1 MINNRLKKI
10 STLLLL
16 CSGFVANSAISQTIS
31 SNLSFS
37 MKSGNVFPVDANN
50 CGVDAPTA
58 SFMAVEAYNSGST
71 EVNVGEL
78 KIDSVPTGWVILGP
92 NGGKYQIGKLA
103 AGQRKTAFFYI
114 HANCADKGSTKG
126 FRFTADNGLNTQR
139 FRPAINCVGVVTTAS
154 AGSLKSK
161 VSTLRVLGAHILD
174 TVTFSFQG
182 FNINEEMLFSP
193 STLVSFKS
201 NLLRLEKVKVIS
213 APSSIGVTAGDED
226 LLFFSPTFKASGSTL
241 YDVSVLFK
249 WKIVGLGDSTLLA
262 PLSANRQGGPIKG
275 KVGDSLSNLTSTPI
289 ILAKWI
295 NLSAVTNGISVTKTC
310 NKSIYSVGDTL
321 TYSISLTNSSA
332 ADVMVDRVVDTLP
345 TGLTYIDIASSSD
358 YTAADFSALPSN
370 GATGNL
376 LFDGG
381 NTNPTSGAVS
391 IFVPA
396 NSTKILKLRYKVATG
411 TTGTLTNKAAAYV
424 SSTRLDTGY
433 AKVYQYGPPV
443 ATLKTKSNV
452 NCKGGTDGSLEVQ
465 VTSGMPGFRYSIY
478 GGSPFQYSPKFNNLP
493 AASYVVT
500 VTDSAGQTDTV
511 QITVSEPT
519 ALNLAVASKTNVTC
533 NGLNDGTV
541 TLSCIGGTPG
551 YSYKAGSGTYQSST
565 AFANV
570 NVGTTIFT
578 VIDNNFCIDTVHV
591 KITEPSALGIS
602 LTSTNVTCNGGS
614 DAKITVHV
622 TGGTK
627 LYQYKIGTGSFVNDS
642 IFNSLSVGVYSISI
656 VDANGCTNSKS
667 VVITQPTALAVSA
680 TSTTNVDCKGNSTG
694 SITVGGSGG
703 TTPYTYNY
711 AGGSYASVN
720 TFGSLAAGNHTIGIK
735 DANGCNSSVSV
746 TITEPNAL
754 SVSASSTTN
763 VDCKGNSTGSITVG
777 GSGGTTP
784 YTYNYAGGSY
794 ASANTFSSLAA
805 GTHTIGIKDANGCT
819 SSVSV
824 TITEPAALNL
834 SATITKPVC
843 YDDKTGTITLSATGG
858 TTAYSYR
865 VDSSWSMPTSAY
877 VSTAAFGNYY
887 EGKYAAQVK
896 DANGCLDTVQISIQH
911 QDLIKPVPVPH
922 KILTVYLGAT
932 GTVFVSANMADS
944 ASTDNCAIASRS
956 ITQTS
961 FNCSNVGYN
970 TVNFKVVDINGNRD
984 SINFIVNVLDTSK
997 PSLNTRG
1004 FTVYLDNSGLATLS
1018 IDSVDLGTT
1027 DQCGPLTRSLSKT
1040 SFDCQ
1045 NTGFNN
1051 TVNKVVFTA
1060 TDANGNVSIDTL
1072 TIIVLDTT
1080 KPTLVLKNVSLYL
1093 DASGKASLTTSDFD
1107 NGSYDNC
1114 NIDSL
1119 IMSDTTFD
1127 CSQTGV
1133 NVITITGVDPSQNRS
1148 SATINVTVYDTI
1160 KPTLQVKNHTVY
1172 LDTTGNG
1179 SMTKMSVI
1187 ALLYDN
1193 CGIDTLDVSR
1203 LNWTVS
1209 DTGVNEVYVWAE
1221 DASGNKIGPDT
1232 ALVTVIAKDTD
1243 GDGIPDYVE
1252 GSKDTDG
1259 DGVFDFADMDSD
1271 NDGLLDFI
1279 ENENQVTALDLDG
1292 DGIPNYK
1299 DLDSDNDGIYDI
1311 YEVDGSDPDAD
1322 GVAGTSPVAVNSAG
1336 IPIIA
1341 NGGMGYN
1348 EIDTDSDGKPDYK
1361 DLDTDADGIADQTE
1375 GIADPDSDGVG
1386 NWRDTDSDGDGIIDA
1401 TEGTVDTDSDGIS
1414 DFLDTDSDNDGIS
1427 DQVEGTVDSDGDGTG
1442 DWRDLDSDNDGIS
1455 DQTEGTLDTDSD
1467 GTVDRLDLDSDNDGI
1482 PDKVEGSVD
1491 SDGDGRGDWR
1501 DLDSDDDGIQ
1511 DSFEAGS
1518 NPATPVDTDGDGK
1531 PDYLDTD
1538 SDADGISDTI
1548 EDVVDTDGDGI
1559 SDFRDGDSDGDGI
1572 SDLIEGTTDTDGDGT
1587 GDWRDLDSDNDGIND
1602 KTEGSADSDGD
1613 GTGDWRDLD
1622 SDNDNISDK
1631 TEGTVDTDG
1640 DGKSDYLDTD
1650 SDGDGISDN
1659 IEGTT
1664 DTDGDGTGDWRDLDS
1679 DNDGISDQTEGT
1691 TDTDSDGTGDW
1702 PDLDSDNDG
1711 INDQTEGTTDT
1722 DGDGTGDWRDI
1733 DSDGDNILDATE
1745 GTTDT
1750 DGDGTGDWRD
1760 LDSDNDG
1767 ISDSTEGTNDFD
1779 GDGIG
1784 NWRDLDSDADG
1795 INDQTEGTA
1804 DKDGDLQGN
1813 WLDLDSDGDGISDKV
1828 EGTTDTDGDGVA
1840 DYLDLDSDGDG
1851 ISDTIEGTTDTD
1863 GDGTGDWR
1871 DLDSDN
1877 DGINDQTEGTT
1888 DTDGDGVGN
1897 WRDADSDGDGIDD
1910 KTEGTTDTD
1919 NDGQADYLD
1928 LDSDNDGIDD
1938 KTEGTTDTDGDGK
1951 GNWRDT
1957 DSDDDEILDGDLQE
1971 GTGDSDGDGIPNYI
1985 DPDFFIPEGISP
1997 NGDNVNDVLYIRGL
2011 KAKVF
2016 SQATLLVFNR
2026 WGQVVYESNGTY
2038 KNDWN
2043 GVGKNGDALPEGVYY
2058 IVFKYGSTTVDRNIY
2073 IKN

>member
-1 MINNRLKKI
+1 M
-10 STLLLL
+10 
-16 CSGFVANSAISQTIS
+16 
-31 SNLSFS
+31 
-37 MKSGNVFPVDANN
+37 
-50 CGVDAPTA
+50 
-58 SFMAVEAYNSGST
+58 
-71 EVNVGEL
+71 
-78 KIDSVPTGWVILGP
+78 
-92 NGGKYQIGKLA
+92 
-103 AGQRKTAFFYI
+103 
-114 HANCADKGSTKG
+114 
-126 FRFTADNGLNTQR
+126 
-139 FRPAINCVGVVTTAS
+139 
-154 AGSLKSK
+154 
-161 VSTLRVLGAHILD
+161 
-174 TVTFSFQG
+174 
-182 FNINEEMLFSP
+182 
-193 STLVSFKS
+193 
-201 NLLRLEKVKVIS
+201 
-213 APSSIGVTAGDED
+213 SSIG
-226 LLFFSPTFKASGSTL
+226 GS
-241 YDVSVLFK
+241 
-249 WKIVGLGDSTLLA
+249 
-262 PLSANRQGGPIKG
+262 
-275 KVGDSLSNLTSTPI
+275 
-289 ILAKWI
+289 
-295 NLSAVTNGISVTKTC
+295 
-310 NKSIYSVGDTL
+310 
-321 TYSISLTNSSA
+321 
-332 ADVMVDRVVDTLP
+332 
-345 TGLTYIDIASSSD
+345 
-358 YTAADFSALPSN
+358 
-370 GATGNL
+370 
-376 LFDGG
+376 
-381 NTNPTSGAVS
+381 
-391 IFVPA
+391 
-396 NSTKILKLRYKVATG
+396 
-411 TTGTLTNKAAAYV
+411 
-424 SSTRLDTGY
+424 
-433 AKVYQYGPPV
+433 
-443 ATLKTKSNV
+443 
-452 NCKGGTDGSLEVQ
+452 
-465 VTSGMPGFRYSIY
+465 
-478 GGSPFQYSPKFNNLP
+478 
-493 AASYVVT
+493 
-500 VTDSAGQTDTV
+500 
-511 QITVSEPT
+511 
-519 ALNLAVASKTNVTC
+519 
-533 NGLNDGTV
+533 
-541 TLSCIGGTPG
+541 PG

-565 AFANV
+565 AFTNV
-570 NVGTTIFT
+570 NPGTTIFT
-578 VIDNNFCIDTVHV
+578 VIDNNFCQDTVHALIV
-591 KITEPSALGIS
+591 EPAVLSVT
-602 LTSTNVTCNGGS
+602 LTSNNVSCFNGNDGKIVAH
-614 DAKITVHV
+614 AK
-622 TGGTK
+622 GGTK
-627 LYQYKIGTGSFVNDS
+627 NYQYKIGSGSFGSDSTFSALTVGIYTVN
-642 IFNSLSVGVYSISI
+642 IQ
-656 VDANGCTNSKS
+656 DANGCKTSKS
-667 VVITQPTALAVSA
+667 LVITQPTAL
-680 TSTTNVDCKGNSTG
+680 T
-694 SITVGGSGG
+694 
-703 TTPYTYNY
+703 
-711 AGGSYASVN
+711 
-720 TFGSLAAGNHTIGIK
+720 
-735 DANGCNSSVSV
+735 
-746 TITEPNAL
+746 
-754 SVSASSTTN
+754 VSASSTTN

-805 GTHTIGIKDANGCT
+805 GNHTIGIKDANGCT

-824 TITEPAALNL
+824 TITEPAVLNL

-843 YDDKTGTITLSATGG
+843 YNDKTGTITLSATGG

-877 VSTAAFGNYY
+877 VSTAAFGNYF

-922 KILTVYLGAT
+922 KILTVYLGAM

-956 ITQTS
+956 ITKTS

-984 SINFIVNVLDTSK
+984 SINFIVNVLDTTK
-997 PSLNTRG
+997 PQLNTRG

-1040 SFDCQ
+1040 SFNCQ
-1045 NTGFNN
+1045 NTGFNK
-1051 TVNKVVFTA
+1051 TVNKVVYTA

-1080 KPTLVLKNVSLYL
+1080 KPTLVLKNVTLYL
-1093 DASGKASLTTSDFD
+1093 DASGKANLTASDFD

-1114 NIDSL
+1114 KIDSL
-1119 IMSDTTFD
+1119 IMSDSTFD

-1133 NVITITGVDPSQNRS
+1133 NIITITGVDPSRNRS

-1172 LDTTGNG
+1172 LDTAGNG
-1179 SMTKMSVI
+1179 SMSKNSVI

-1193 CGIDTLDVSR
+1193 CGIDTLDVSK
-1203 LNWTVS
+1203 LKWTVS

-1243 GDGIPDYVE
+1243 GDGIPDFVE

-1279 ENENQVTALDLDG
+1279 ENENKDTALDLDG
-1292 DGIPNYK
+1292 DGIPNFK
-1299 DLDSDNDGIYDI
+1299 DLDTDNDGIFDI
-1311 YEVDGSDPDAD
+1311 YEVDGTDPDAD
-1322 GVAGTSPVAVNSAG
+1322 GIAGTSPVAVNSAG
-1336 IPIIA
+1336 IPITA

-1348 EIDTDSDGKPDYK
+1348 EIDTDADGKPDYK
-1361 DLDTDADGIADQTE
+1361 DLDTDADGIADKTE

-1414 DFLDTDSDNDGIS
+1414 DFLDNDSDNDGIS
-1427 DQVEGTVDSDGDGTG
+1427 DKIEGTVDTDGDGTG
-1442 DWRDLDSDNDGIS
+1442 NWRDLDSDNDGIS

-1491 SDGDGRGDWR
+1491 SDGDGR
-1501 DLDSDDDGIQ
+1501 
-1511 DSFEAGS
+1511 
-1518 NPATPVDTDGDGK
+1518 
-1531 PDYLDTD
+1531 
-1538 SDADGISDTI
+1538 
-1548 EDVVDTDGDGI
+1548 
-1559 SDFRDGDSDGDGI
+1559 
-1572 SDLIEGTTDTDGDGT
+1572 

-1679 DNDGISDQTEGT
+1679 DNDGISDQIEGT

-1702 PDLDSDNDG
+1702 RDLDSDNDG
-1711 INDQTEGTTDT
+1711 ISDKTEGTTDT

-1760 LDSDNDG
+1760 WDSDNDG

-1795 INDQTEGTA
+1795 INDQTEGTT

-1840 DYLDLDSDGDG
+1840 DYLDTDSDGDG
-1851 ISDTIEGTTDTD
+1851 ISDTTEGTTDTD

-1897 WRDADSDGDGIDD
+1897 WRDTDSDGDGIDD

-1971 GTGDSDGDGIPNYI
+1971 GTGDSDKDGILNYI

>member
-201 NLLRLEKVKVIS
+201 HLLRLEKVKILS
-213 APSSIGVTAGDED
+213 APSGIGVSSGDED
-226 LLFFSPTFKASGSTL
+226 LLFFNPTFNASGSTQ

-424 SSTRLDTGY
+424 STTRLDTGY

-452 NCKGGTDGSLEVQ
+452 NCKGGTDGSFEVQ

-511 QITVSEPT
+511 QITVSEP
-519 ALNLAVASKTNVTC
+519 A
-533 NGLNDGTV
+533 
-541 TLSCIGGTPG
+541 
-551 YSYKAGSGTYQSST
+551 Q
-565 AFANV
+565 
-570 NVGTTIFT
+570 
-578 VIDNNFCIDTVHV
+578 
-591 KITEPSALGIS
+591 S
-602 LTSTNVTCNGGS
+602 LTVSTPLN
-614 DAKITVHV
+614 
-622 TGGTK
+622 K
-627 LYQYKIGTGSFVNDS
+627 LS
-642 IFNSLSVGVYSISI
+642 
-656 VDANGCTNSKS
+656 
-667 VVITQPTALAVSA
+667 
-680 TSTTNVDCKGNSTG
+680 NVDCNGNSSG
-694 SITVGGSGG
+694 FIEAVVVGGTATYTYSWN
-703 TTPYTYNY
+703 TTPVQSGAIATGLKAGTYT
-711 AGGSYASVN
+711 V
-720 TFGSLAAGNHTIGIK
+720 TVT
-735 DANGCNSSVSV
+735 DANGCNENKTT

-834 SATITKPVC
+834 SSTITKPVC

-1482 PDKVEGSVD
+1482 PDNVEGSVD

-1702 PDLDSDNDG
+1702 RDLDSDNDG

>member
-1 MINNRLKKI
+1 
-10 STLLLL
+10 
-16 CSGFVANSAISQTIS
+16 
-31 SNLSFS
+31 
-37 MKSGNVFPVDANN
+37 
-50 CGVDAPTA
+50 
-58 SFMAVEAYNSGST
+58 
-71 EVNVGEL
+71 
-78 KIDSVPTGWVILGP
+78 
-92 NGGKYQIGKLA
+92 
-103 AGQRKTAFFYI
+103 
-114 HANCADKGSTKG
+114 
-126 FRFTADNGLNTQR
+126 
-139 FRPAINCVGVVTTAS
+139 
-154 AGSLKSK
+154 
-161 VSTLRVLGAHILD
+161 
-174 TVTFSFQG
+174 
-182 FNINEEMLFSP
+182 
-193 STLVSFKS
+193 
-201 NLLRLEKVKVIS
+201 
-213 APSSIGVTAGDED
+213 
-226 LLFFSPTFKASGSTL
+226 
-241 YDVSVLFK
+241 
-249 WKIVGLGDSTLLA
+249 
-262 PLSANRQGGPIKG
+262 
-275 KVGDSLSNLTSTPI
+275 
-289 ILAKWI
+289 
-295 NLSAVTNGISVTKTC
+295 
-310 NKSIYSVGDTL
+310 
-321 TYSISLTNSSA
+321 
-332 ADVMVDRVVDTLP
+332 
-345 TGLTYIDIASSSD
+345 
-358 YTAADFSALPSN
+358 
-370 GATGNL
+370 
-376 LFDGG
+376 
-381 NTNPTSGAVS
+381 
-391 IFVPA
+391 
-396 NSTKILKLRYKVATG
+396 
-411 TTGTLTNKAAAYV
+411 
-424 SSTRLDTGY
+424 
-433 AKVYQYGPPV
+433 
-443 ATLKTKSNV
+443 KSNV
-452 NCKGGTDGSLEVQ
+452 NCKGGTDGSFEVQ

-511 QITVSEPT
+511 QITVSEPAQSLT
-519 ALNLAVASKTNVTC
+519 VSTPLNKLSNVDC
-533 NGLNDGTV
+533 NGNSSGFIEAVVVGGTATYTYSWNTTPLQSGAIATGLKAGTYTV
-541 TLSCIGGTPG
+541 T
-551 YSYKAGSGTYQSST
+551 
-565 AFANV
+565 
-570 NVGTTIFT
+570 
-578 VIDNNFCIDTVHV
+578 
-591 KITEPSALGIS
+591 
-602 LTSTNVTCNGGS
+602 VT
-614 DAKITVHV
+614 
-622 TGGTK
+622 
-627 LYQYKIGTGSFVNDS
+627 
-642 IFNSLSVGVYSISI
+642 
-656 VDANGCTNSKS
+656 DANGCNENKTTT
-667 VVITQPTALAVSA
+667 ITEPNALSVSA
-680 TSTTNVDCKGNSTG
+680 SSTTNVDCKGNSTG

-805 GTHTIGIKDANGCT
+805 GTHTIGIKDANGCA

-922 KILTVYLGAT
+922 KILTVYLGAM

-1148 SATINVTVYDTI
+1148 FATINVTVYDTI

-1482 PDKVEGSVD
+1482 PDNVEGSVD

-1702 PDLDSDNDG
+1702 
-1711 INDQTEGTTDT
+1711 
-1722 DGDGTGDWRDI
+1722 
-1733 DSDGDNILDATE
+1733 
-1745 GTTDT
+1745 
-1750 DGDGTGDWRD
+1750 
-1760 LDSDNDG
+1760 
-1767 ISDSTEGTNDFD
+1767 
-1779 GDGIG
+1779 
-1784 NWRDLDSDADG
+1784 
-1795 INDQTEGTA
+1795 
-1804 DKDGDLQGN
+1804 
-1813 WLDLDSDGDGISDKV
+1813 
-1828 EGTTDTDGDGVA
+1828 
-1840 DYLDLDSDGDG
+1840 
-1851 ISDTIEGTTDTD
+1851 
-1863 GDGTGDWR
+1863 R

-1877 DGINDQTEGTT
+1877 DGIND
-1888 DTDGDGVGN
+1888 
-1897 WRDADSDGDGIDD
+1897 
-1910 KTEGTTDTD
+1910 
-1919 NDGQADYLD
+1919 
-1928 LDSDNDGIDD
+1928 
-1938 KTEGTTDTDGDGK
+1938 
-1951 GNWRDT
+1951 
-1957 DSDDDEILDGDLQE
+1957 
-1971 GTGDSDGDGIPNYI
+1971 
-1985 DPDFFIPEGISP
+1985 
-1997 NGDNVNDVLYIRGL
+1997 
-2011 KAKVF
+2011 
-2016 SQATLLVFNR
+2016 
-2026 WGQVVYESNGTY
+2026 
-2038 KNDWN
+2038 
-2043 GVGKNGDALPEGVYY
+2043 
-2058 IVFKYGSTTVDRNIY
+2058 
-2073 IKN
+2073 

>member
-1 MINNRLKKI
+1 MINNRIKKF
-10 STLLLL
+10 SVLLLVFSSFIFNAVL
-16 CSGFVANSAISQTIS
+16 AQTVSI
-31 SNLSFS
+31 
-37 MKSGNVFPVDANN
+37 KTQTNVS
-50 CGVDAPTA
+50 C
-58 SFMAVEAYNSGST
+58 
-71 EVNVGEL
+71 
-78 KIDSVPTGWVILGP
+78 
-92 NGGKYQIGKLA
+92 NGG
-103 AGQRKTAFFYI
+103 
-114 HANCADKGSTKG
+114 
-126 FRFTADNGLNTQR
+126 
-139 FRPAINCVGVVTTAS
+139 
-154 AGSLKSK
+154 
-161 VSTLRVLGAHILD
+161 
-174 TVTFSFQG
+174 
-182 FNINEEMLFSP
+182 
-193 STLVSFKS
+193 
-201 NLLRLEKVKVIS
+201 
-213 APSSIGVTAGDED
+213 
-226 LLFFSPTFKASGSTL
+226 
-241 YDVSVLFK
+241 
-249 WKIVGLGDSTLLA
+249 
-262 PLSANRQGGPIKG
+262 
-275 KVGDSLSNLTSTPI
+275 
-289 ILAKWI
+289 
-295 NLSAVTNGISVTKTC
+295 TNGSFEVQV
-310 NKSIYSVGDTL
+310 SGGSPVFRYSTTG
-321 TYSISLTNSSA
+321 
-332 ADVMVDRVVDTLP
+332 
-345 TGLTYIDIASSSD
+345 GLTY
-358 YTAADFSALPSN
+358 
-370 GATGNL
+370 
-376 LFDGG
+376 
-381 NTNPTSGAVS
+381 
-391 IFVPA
+391 
-396 NSTKILKLRYKVATG
+396 
-411 TTGTLTNKAAAYV
+411 
-424 SSTRLDTGY
+424 
-433 AKVYQYGPPV
+433 
-443 ATLKTKSNV
+443 
-452 NCKGGTDGSLEVQ
+452 
-465 VTSGMPGFRYSIY
+465 
-478 GGSPFQYSPKFNNLP
+478 QYSPVFNNLP

-500 VTDSAGQTDTV
+500 VTDTLGGSDTV
-511 QITVSEPT
+511 HVNVLEPA
-519 ALNLAVASKTNVTC
+519 ALILSVASKTNVTC
-533 NGLNDGTV
+533 NGLSDGTV
-541 TLSCIGGTPG
+541 NLSSIGGSPG

-565 AFANV
+565 AFTNV
-570 NVGTTIFT
+570 NPGTTIFT
-578 VIDNNFCIDTVHV
+578 VIDNNFCQDTVHALIV
-591 KITEPSALGIS
+591 EPAVLSVT
-602 LTSTNVTCNGGS
+602 LTSNNVSCFNGNDGKIVAH
-614 DAKITVHV
+614 AK
-622 TGGTK
+622 GGTK
-627 LYQYKIGTGSFVNDS
+627 NYQYKIGSGSFGSDSTFSALTVGIYTVN
-642 IFNSLSVGVYSISI
+642 IQ
-656 VDANGCTNSKS
+656 DANGCKTSKS
-667 VVITQPTALAVSA
+667 LVITQPTAL
-680 TSTTNVDCKGNSTG
+680 T
-694 SITVGGSGG
+694 
-703 TTPYTYNY
+703 
-711 AGGSYASVN
+711 
-720 TFGSLAAGNHTIGIK
+720 
-735 DANGCNSSVSV
+735 
-746 TITEPNAL
+746 
-754 SVSASSTTN
+754 VSASSTTN

-805 GTHTIGIKDANGCT
+805 GNHTIGIKDANGCT

-824 TITEPAALNL
+824 TITEPAVLNL

-843 YDDKTGTITLSATGG
+843 YNDKTGTITLSATGG

-865 VDSSWSMPTSAY
+865 VDSSWSMPTSVY

-896 DANGCLDTVQISIQH
+896 DAKGCLDTIQISIQH

-922 KILTVYLGAT
+922 KILTVYLGAM

-1040 SFDCQ
+1040 SFNCQ
-1045 NTGFNN
+1045 NTGFNK
-1051 TVNKVVFTA
+1051 TVNKVVYTA

-1080 KPTLVLKNVSLYL
+1080 KPTLVLKNVTLYL
-1093 DASGKASLTTSDFD
+1093 DASGKANLTASDFD

-1114 NIDSL
+1114 KIDSL
-1119 IMSDTTFD
+1119 IMSDSTFD

-1133 NVITITGVDPSQNRS
+1133 NIITITGVDPSRNRS
-1148 SATINVTVYDTI
+1148 SATINVAVYDTI

-1172 LDTTGNG
+1172 LDTAGNG
-1179 SMTKMSVI
+1179 SMSKNSVI

-1193 CGIDTLDVSR
+1193 CGIDTLDVSK
-1203 LNWTVS
+1203 LKWTVS
-1209 DTGVNEVYVWAE
+1209 DTGVNQVFVWAE

-1243 GDGIPDYVE
+1243 GDGIPDFVE

-1279 ENENQVTALDLDG
+1279 ENENKDTALDLDG
-1292 DGIPNYK
+1292 DGIPNFK
-1299 DLDSDNDGIYDI
+1299 DLDTDNDGIFDI
-1311 YEVDGSDPDAD
+1311 YEVDGTDPDAD

-1336 IPIIA
+1336 IPITA

-1348 EIDTDSDGKPDYK
+1348 EIDTDADGKSDYK
-1361 DLDTDADGIADQTE
+1361 DLDTDADGIADKTE

-1414 DFLDTDSDNDGIS
+1414 DFLDNDSDNDGIS
-1427 DQVEGTVDSDGDGTG
+1427 DKIEGTVDTDGDGTG
-1442 DWRDLDSDNDGIS
+1442 NWRDLDSDNDGIS

-1531 PDYLDTD
+1531 PDYLDKD

-1559 SDFRDGDSDGDGI
+1559 SDFRDGDSDADGI

-1679 DNDGISDQTEGT
+1679 DNDGISDQIEGT

-1702 PDLDSDNDG
+1702 RDLDSDNDG
-1711 INDQTEGTTDT
+1711 ISDKTEGTTDT

-1760 LDSDNDG
+1760 WDSDNDG

-1851 ISDTIEGTTDTD
+1851 ISDTTEGTTDTD

-1971 GTGDSDGDGIPNYI
+1971 GTGDSDKDGIPNYI

>member
-10 STLLLL
+10 STFLLL

-126 FRFTADNGLNTQR
+126 FRFTADNGSNTQR

-201 NLLRLEKVKVIS
+201 NLLRLENVKVIS

-226 LLFFSPTFKASGSTL
+226 LLFFSPTFKASGSTQ

-452 NCKGGTDGSLEVQ
+452 NCKGGTDGSFEVQ

-578 VIDNNFCIDTVHV
+578 VLDANGCNDTQSVV
-591 KITEPSALGIS
+591 ITEPSILGVS
-602 LTSTNVTCNGGS
+602 LTATNVSCNGLS
-614 DAKITVHV
+614 DALITSSG
-622 TGGTK
+622 TGGLTP
-627 LYQYKIGTGSFVNDS
+627 YQYSLNGGAYQTSS
-642 IFNSLSVGVYSISI
+642 LFNSIGAGTYTVSIKDI
-656 VDANGCTNSKS
+656 NGCTANKS
-667 VVITQPTALAVSA
+667 IIITQPTALAVSA
-680 TSTTNVDCKGNSTG
+680 T
-694 SITVGGSGG
+694 
-703 TTPYTYNY
+703 
-711 AGGSYASVN
+711 
-720 TFGSLAAGNHTIGIK
+720 
-735 DANGCNSSVSV
+735 
-746 TITEPNAL
+746 
-754 SVSASSTTN
+754 STTN

-922 KILTVYLGAT
+922 KILTVYLGAM

-1442 DWRDLDSDNDGIS
+1442 DWRDLDSDNDGIP
-1455 DQTEGTLDTDSD
+1455 DQ
-1467 GTVDRLDLDSDNDGI
+1467 LDLDSDNDGI
-1482 PDKVEGSVD
+1482 PDAVEAQS
-1491 SDGDGRGDWR
+1491 
-1501 DLDSDDDGIQ
+1501 
-1511 DSFEAGS
+1511 
-1518 NPATPVDTDGDGK
+1518 
-1531 PDYLDTD
+1531 
-1538 SDADGISDTI
+1538 
-1548 EDVVDTDGDGI
+1548 
-1559 SDFRDGDSDGDGI
+1559 
-1572 SDLIEGTTDTDGDGT
+1572 
-1587 GDWRDLDSDNDGIND
+1587 IN
-1602 KTEGSADSDGD
+1602 
-1613 GTGDWRDLD
+1613 
-1622 SDNDNISDK
+1622 
-1631 TEGTVDTDG
+1631 
-1640 DGKSDYLDTD
+1640 
-1650 SDGDGISDN
+1650 
-1659 IEGTT
+1659 
-1664 DTDGDGTGDWRDLDS
+1664 
-1679 DNDGISDQTEGT
+1679 
-1691 TDTDSDGTGDW
+1691 
-1702 PDLDSDNDG
+1702 
-1711 INDQTEGTTDT
+1711 
-1722 DGDGTGDWRDI
+1722 
-1733 DSDGDNILDATE
+1733 
-1745 GTTDT
+1745 
-1750 DGDGTGDWRD
+1750 
-1760 LDSDNDG
+1760 
-1767 ISDSTEGTNDFD
+1767 
-1779 GDGIG
+1779 
-1784 NWRDLDSDADG
+1784 
-1795 INDQTEGTA
+1795 
-1804 DKDGDLQGN
+1804 
-1813 WLDLDSDGDGISDKV
+1813 
-1828 EGTTDTDGDGVA
+1828 
-1840 DYLDLDSDGDG
+1840 
-1851 ISDTIEGTTDTD
+1851 
-1863 GDGTGDWR
+1863 
-1871 DLDSDN
+1871 
-1877 DGINDQTEGTT
+1877 
-1888 DTDGDGVGN
+1888 
-1897 WRDADSDGDGIDD
+1897 
-1910 KTEGTTDTD
+1910 
-1919 NDGQADYLD
+1919 
-1928 LDSDNDGIDD
+1928 
-1938 KTEGTTDTDGDGK
+1938 
-1951 GNWRDT
+1951 
-1957 DSDDDEILDGDLQE
+1957 
-1971 GTGDSDGDGIPNYI
+1971 
-1985 DPDFFIPEGISP
+1985 
-1997 NGDNVNDVLYIRGL
+1997 L
-2011 KAKVF
+2011 KAV
-2016 SQATLLVFNR
+2016 
-2026 WGQVVYESNGTY
+2026 SN
-2038 KNDWN
+2038 K
-2043 GVGKNGDALPEGVYY
+2043 
-2058 IVFKYGSTTVDRNIY
+2058 
-2073 IKN
+2073 